1 MDGSA
6 FEVADLAFLPNEIY
20 VVMTLS
26 VDAMFLEPIANV
38 KGLAFLAL
46 EESKR
51 SQNKEKG
58 WIEDILLIGV

>member
-6 FEVADLAFLPNEIY
+6 FEVADLAFHPNEIY

-38 KGLAFLAL
+38 RGLAFLAL
-46 EESKR
+46 EGSNR
-51 SQNKEKG
+51 SQNEEKG

>member
-26 VDAMFLEPIANV
+26 VGAMFLEPIANV

-51 SQNKEKG
+51 SRNEEKG
-58 WIEDILLIGV
+58 WIEDILLLGV

>member
-38 KGLAFLAL
+38 RGLAFLAL
-46 EESKR
+46 EGSNR
-51 SQNKEKG
+51 SQNEEKG